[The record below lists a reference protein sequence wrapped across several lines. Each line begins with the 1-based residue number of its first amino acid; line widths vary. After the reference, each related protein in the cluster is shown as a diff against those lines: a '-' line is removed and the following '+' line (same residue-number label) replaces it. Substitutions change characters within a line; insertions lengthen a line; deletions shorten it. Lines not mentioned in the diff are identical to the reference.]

1 MSGHSKWNNIKKK
14 KGAVDAQKS
23 KVFGVMARLIRSAV
37 KEGKSGDPQ
46 ANPGLRTVLDKARAE
61 NMPKEKIQKAIAAGL
76 GKGTGGEVREI
87 VYEGFGPGGVGM
99 LVVAFSDNLNRTTGE
114 VKSIFSRAGGSIG
127 APGSAIYLFARNPEG
142 GYKVTIPFQVEDPA
156 QQTALQDLINELT
169 ENDDVEEVFCSGEWP
184 GKE

>member
-46 ANPGLRTVLDKARAE
+46 ANASLRTVLDKARAE

-99 LVVAFSDNLNRTTGE
+99 LAVAFTDNLNRTTSE
-114 VKSIFSRAGGSIG
+114 IRTIFSRAGGSIG
-127 APGSAIYLFARNPEG
+127 APGSAMYLFARNPEG
-142 GYKVTIPFQVEDPA
+142 GYKVVIPFQVDDPNH
-156 QQTALQDLINELT
+156 QQSLQELIDELMA
-169 ENDDVEEVFCSGEWP
+169 NDDVEEVFCSGEWV